1 MIPLSSA
8 SVGVDLAWSL
18 PGPIPYLR
26 LSLTPPATAI
36 AGPRVRNPGAL
47 SKFTNPLGAGF
58 PWCSDG
64 GTAGE
69 RRSGGHAPSG
79 EPRSGGAEGTR
90 RRRLRVFGN
99 DSSSWL
105 FDPPHVCLRTYLPTY
120 LPTYLTCL
128 IDTRIRIL
136 DSVGTARV
144 QRSTRLVVR
153 AEDAPAAPAEP
164 KKPEIG
170 PKRGTTVRI
179 LRPESYWFRDTGKVV
194 SVDQSGIRYPVVVRF
209 EKVNYA
215 GVSTNNYA
223 LDEVEEA

>member
-36 AGPRVRNPGAL
+36 AAPRVRNPGAL

-69 RRSGGHAPSG
+69 RRSGG
-79 EPRSGGAEGTR
+79 AEGTR
-90 RRRLRVFGN
+90 RRGSRGAAERRARAVVVYE
-99 DSSSWL
+99 SSGMIPSWL

-120 LPTYLTCL
+120 PPTYL
-128 IDTRIRIL
+128 
-136 DSVGTARV
+136 
-144 QRSTRLVVR
+144 
-153 AEDAPAAPAEP
+153 P
-164 KKPEIG
+164 
-170 PKRGTTVRI
+170 
-179 LRPESYWFRDTGKVV
+179 
-194 SVDQSGIRYPVVVRF
+194 
-209 EKVNYA
+209 
-215 GVSTNNYA
+215 
-223 LDEVEEA
+223 